1 MASSTL
7 FVMVARA
14 GEFRRYVACACATL
28 TTKQPCNYNVAMKT
42 RIVKIGNSQGIRIP
56 KLLLERSNLAEEV
69 ELEAEDNRI
78 IIRST
83 KQPRQDWERAFRT
96 MTERGDDLLLDNDLL
111 TQTRWDE
118 DEWQW

>member
-1 MASSTL
+1 M
-7 FVMVARA
+7 R
-14 GEFRRYVACACATL
+14 
-28 TTKQPCNYNVAMKT
+28 T

-83 KQPRQDWERAFRT
+83 KQPRQDWERAFRE
-96 MTERGDDLLLDNDLL
+96 MAERGDDALLDNKLL
-111 TQTRWDE
+111 AQTQWDE

>member
-1 MASSTL
+1 
-7 FVMVARA
+7 
-14 GEFRRYVACACATL
+14 
-28 TTKQPCNYNVAMKT
+28 MKT

-83 KQPRQDWERAFRT
+83 KQPRQDWERAFRA
-96 MTERGDDLLLDNDLL
+96 MAERNDDALLDNNLL
-111 TQTRWDE
+111 AQTQWDE